1 MAGIVRQFGDYSVVH
16 LLDGVFE
23 PSSDVLL
30 HANGEAARQALIGQ
44 VGATLRMEVNCFLLR
59 GPDGIALVDAGTGD
73 AWGAH
78 LGHARAALREA
89 GVAPEQVARVLLT
102 HLHGDHAL
110 GLLQGEGGTA
120 AWLPRAEILVP
131 EAELHFFTDPA
142 ARAALPE
149 ARRSAFDITAKLLH
163 AYEGRVRTIPN
174 GPIAAFPGI
183 EAVPLPGHTP
193 GHTGYLLRGA
203 PHDLLLWGDLLHLFT
218 TQAADPDTGLAYD
231 IDPALAARSRHA
243 TLARAA
249 AEGWMVAGAHVA
261 GFGLLEADGAGYR
274 VVPA

>member
-1 MAGIVRQFGDYSVVH
+1 MAGIVRQYGDYSVVH

-30 HANGEAARQALIGQ
+30 HASGETSRQALIAQAGP
-44 VGATLRMEVNCFLLR
+44 TLRMEVNCFLLR

-73 AWGAH
+73 AWGPQ
-78 LGHARAALREA
+78 LGHARAALRQA

-110 GLLQGEGGTA
+110 GLLDGEDGTT
-120 AWLPRAEILVP
+120 AWLPRADILVP
-131 EAELHFFTDPA
+131 EADLHFFTDPA
-142 ARAALPE
+142 ARAALPV
-149 ARRSAFDITAKLLH
+149 ARQSAFDITAKLLR

-261 GFGLLEADGAGYR
+261 GFGLLEAVGAGYR

>member
-1 MAGIVRQFGDYSVVH
+1 MTGSVRQFGAYSVVH

-30 HANGEAARQALIGQ
+30 HPGGPASRQALIDQAGP
-44 VGATLRMEVNCFLLR
+44 TLRMDVNCFLLR

-73 AWGAH
+73 AWGPQ
-78 LGHARAALREA
+78 LGHARAALQQA

-110 GLLQGEGGTA
+110 GLLQGADGA
-120 AWLPRAEILVP
+120 SAWLPRAEILVP
-131 EAELHFFTDPA
+131 EADLHFFTDPA
-142 ARAALPE
+142 ARAALPV
-149 ARRSAFDITAKLLH
+149 ARHGAFDITAKLLR
-163 AYEGRVRTIPN
+163 AYEGRIRPIPS

-193 GHTGYLLRGA
+193 GHTGYLLHGT
-203 PHDLLLWGDLLHLFT
+203 PHSLLLWADLLHLFT
-218 TQAADPDTGLAYD
+218 AQAADPDAGLSYD
-231 IDPALAARSRHA
+231 IDPTLAAQSRHA

-249 AEGWMVAGAHVA
+249 AEGWVVAGAHVP
-261 GFGLLEADGAGYR
+261 GFGVLEAAGAGYR